1 MESDSNNLLGN
12 QKNLRVHPAA
22 KYPDPFLNS
31 TEFLKSMF
39 QQHTA
44 EPVFHYATDQQRF
57 C

>member
-39 QQHTA
+39 QQHIA